1 MAVKIQI
8 KRGTK
13 AGLPALS
20 PGEYGLATDTGELFI
35 GGANGNIQVA
45 TLGSDGKVPL
55 EQLAGVLLSVS
66 AAAEYSASAT
76 YSAGDYCVHEGQLYK
91 ANQDI
96 DTAEAWTAAHWTA
109 TSIMAE
115 IAALDYDPSGT
126 AQSAV
131 NTHNTSSTAHQDIR
145 TALAAALTSEAVV
158 SYN

>member
-13 AGLPALS
+13 AGLPALA
-20 PGEYGLATDTGELFI
+20 PGEYGLATDTNELFV
-35 GGANGNIQVA
+35 GGSNGNVQIA
-45 TLGSDGKVPL
+45 TLGSDGKVP
-55 EQLAGVLLSVS
+55 A
-66 AAAEYSASAT
+66 
-76 YSAGDYCVHEGQLYK
+76 GQLP
-91 ANQDI
+91 
-96 DTAEAWTAAHWTA
+96 E
-109 TSIMAE
+109 M
-115 IAALDYDPSGT
+115 DYDPSGT